1 MKKEEKDFGFKNLV
15 LWQKSMNFVNKIYE
29 LTKSFPFRQD
39 KALVSQLTRA
49 AISIPANIAE
59 GSFRRSK
66 MEFVQFLYVAKGS
79 LAESITFLELAL
91 GQKYINETAH
101 KEIISQSKEI
111 LTLLVALINSLR
123 KEK

>member
-1 MKKEEKDFGFKNLV
+1 MLKKEEKDFGFKNLV
-15 LWQKSMNFVNKIYE
+15 LWQKSMDFVNKIYE
-29 LTKSFPFRQD
+29 LTKSFPFEQD

-79 LAESITFLELAL
+79 LAEAISLLELAL
-91 GQKYINETAH
+91 RQKYVSEIVH
-101 KEIISQSKEI
+101 KEMIS
-111 LTLLVALINSLR
+111 
-123 KEK
+123 